1 MYFPDKIAN
10 PLEAG
15 IVQFRAYCFKLSS
28 FPLLLL
34 TVNHFSVNLLKT
46 SAFQNEPHSCTNPK
60 SLAASVDYLLSKVK
74 KNILHNILGL
84 GELAVCPLWAFRCL
98 GANWCNT
105 FK

>member
-15 IVQFRAYCFKLSS
+15 IVQLSCFKLSS
-28 FPLLLL
+28 FPLLL

-46 SAFQNEPHSCTNPK
+46 LAFQNEPHSCTNPK
-60 SLAASVDYLLSKVK
+60 SLAASVGYLLCPRLKK

-98 GANWCNT
+98 GANGCNT